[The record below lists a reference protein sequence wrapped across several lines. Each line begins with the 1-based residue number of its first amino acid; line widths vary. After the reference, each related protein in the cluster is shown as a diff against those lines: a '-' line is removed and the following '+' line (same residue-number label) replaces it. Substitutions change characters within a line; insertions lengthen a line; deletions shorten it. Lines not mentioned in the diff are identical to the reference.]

1 VNDLLISLL
10 RASSHTITGRL
21 SADPVPNFLNS
32 GSVVANVSM
41 AVNQPGAK
49 RDDGIPP
56 DWFKVAV
63 WGDQAQAF
71 ADSCHKG
78 DLVKVTGRCKTESW
92 TTNAGEKRTQWVI
105 TADEWELVR
114 AANSGQQSAPAPTA
128 RPAAQQGWTSS
139 APAAGGFDD
148 SEVPF

>member
-21 SADPVPNFLNS
+21 SRDPETKYFNS
-32 GSVVANVSM
+32 GNSVTNASM
-41 AVNQPGAK
+41 AVNQPGSK
-49 RDDGIPP
+49 RDDGTEP

-63 WGDQAQAF
+63 WGDQAQVF
-71 ADSCHKG
+71 ADACHKG

-114 AANSGQQSAPAPTA
+114 AANSGQQPAPAPTA
-128 RPAAQQGWTSS
+128 RPAAQPVYSS

>member
-1 VNDLLISLL
+1 MNELLIQLL

-21 SADPVPNFLNS
+21 SADPMPNFLNS

-41 AVNQPGAK
+41 AVNQPGSK

-71 ADSCHKG
+71 ADACHKG
-78 DLVKVTGRCKTESW
+78 DLVRVTGRCKTESW
-92 TTNAGEKRTQWVI
+92 TTPAGEKRTQWVI
-105 TADEWELVR
+105 TADTWELVR
-114 AANSGQQSAPAPTA
+114 PANGGNGAPAANTPAPAPSQNWLGNG
-128 RPAAQQGWTSS
+128 PASDEG
-139 APAAGGFDD
+139 
-148 SEVPF
+148 VPF